1 MVVDDGDPDH
11 GDVSEGRMTNTRR
24 RRCPRLTALPGLVRR
39 SVGSLPA
46 MVCLH
51 ALRRTEPMDPPHT
64 PSPGDEKASF
74 AELLSGL
81 HAELR
86 HGLRAP
92 TQGHAATR
100 RRMLLRLEQMWKIE
114 TQLLLPAL
122 TDQGAVQPALQEVEL
137 LRDAALLFERSAPD
151 LSDIAWS
158 VVQRLAELHLG
169 RIDGLMQCAS
179 ASPADW
185 LALRDE
191 ASAWLSRWAAEIR
204 AHGDIEDED
213 RDPVGLPPR

>member
-1 MVVDDGDPDH
+1 ML
-11 GDVSEGRMTNTRR
+11 
-24 RRCPRLTALPGLVRR
+24 CQ
-39 SVGSLPA
+39 
-46 MVCLH
+46 H
-51 ALRRTEPMDPPHT
+51 ALRCTEAMDSPHT
-64 PSPGDEKASF
+64 PSPGDAQASF

-86 HGLRAP
+86 HRLRARQ
-92 TQGHAATR
+92 QGQAAWR
-100 RRMLLRLEQMWKIE
+100 RQVLVRLEQMWKIE

-122 TDQGAVQPALQEVEL
+122 TGQGALQPALQEVEL

-158 VVQRLAELHLG
+158 VVQRLAELHLA
-169 RIDGLMQCAS
+169 RIEGLMQCAA

-185 LALRDE
+185 RALRDE
-191 ASAWLSRWAAEIR
+191 ASAWLSRWDAEIVV
-204 AHGDIEDED
+204 HGDIEDED